1 MFIPLRAVDLSG
13 RKERLN
19 PMLIA
24 RSAPNARHVPALLG
38 LAALLTLANPT
49 ARAQSAG
56 GGDLRME
63 APLVLEDVVVQDT
76 KNQPVHD
83 LQGTDFTI
91 TDDGKAVRPQSFEEH
106 TAPTPA
112 ELAVQQASLPKIPN
126 LGVNVFT
133 NFAPT
138 PPNSP
143 LNILLL
149 DALNTPMTDQARVR
163 QQMLKYLND
172 QPAGA
177 HLAIFGLGSRLY
189 LLQGFTTDPAVLKAA
204 IKGKWARIQA
214 SDLLSHPVEGSS
226 GSGLYDD
233 GIDGGIDNS
242 ELLAA
247 GRDFLESTQTN
258 ITTQRVGTTLDAL
271 NQLAH
276 YLSVL
281 PGRKNL
287 IWFSAAFP
295 IYIEADLSLENGD
308 GTLAPESMYGS
319 PSKAPFD
326 VAADYGDR
334 VRLTDELLA
343 RSQVA
348 IYPVDARGLFDNADV
363 QASGS
368 RGGPSGA
375 IAHCNANCALNGG
388 AVLAQSNTNFQQQIA
403 KEQLTMNEMAF
414 DTGGKAFTNNNDLKS
429 AVESAIAF
437 GSNYYTFSYTPP
449 SGKWDSKYH
458 KIDVKVN
465 QPGLH
470 LSYRR
475 GYYADDPA
483 VDIHGKQHPLPSPMQ
498 AAMLHGAPAPS
509 ELLFD
514 VRVIP
519 DDGTTDKLA
528 PGSSPD
534 PKLMQPPYRS
544 FTLDTLLDIHFVQMT
559 RASNGEYQGSI
570 EVTVLVYNADGAVV
584 NTKTRIGHF
593 SLPPDRYADLLAHGL
608 PASQSIDIP
617 VKGTYFIRIGVHDPA
632 SNHIGAVEIP
642 VAALQSKRAMIAA
655 STRIAP
661 QEP

>member
-13 RKERLN
+13 RKEWLN
-19 PMLIA
+19 PMVIA
-24 RSAPNARHVPALLG
+24 FSAPNARRVSALLG
-38 LAALLTLANPT
+38 LAALLALVIPA
-49 ARAQSAG
+49 AWAQSG
-56 GGDLRME
+56 LVME

-76 KNQPVHD
+76 RNQPVHD

-91 TDDGKAVRPQSFEEH
+91 TDDGKAVTPQSFEEH
-106 TAPTPA
+106 SAPTPA
-112 ELAVQQASLPKIPN
+112 EEAVQRASLPKMPS

-133 NFAPT
+133 NYAPT
-138 PPNSP
+138 PSDSP

-149 DALNTPMTDQARVR
+149 DAVNTPMTDQARVR
-163 QQMLKYLND
+163 QQMLKYLSD

-177 HLAIFGLGSRLY
+177 RMAIFGLGSRLY
-189 LLQGFTTDPAVLKAA
+189 LLQGFTSDPAVLKAA
-204 IKGKWARIQA
+204 INSKGGRIQA
-214 SDLLSHPVEGSS
+214 SALLSHPVEGSS

-233 GIDGGIDNS
+233 GVDGGIDQS
-242 ELLAA
+242 GLLAL
-247 GRDFLESTQTN
+247 GRDFLEFTETN
-258 ITTQRVGTTLDAL
+258 ITTQRVDTTLDAL

-295 IYIEADLSLENGD
+295 IYIEADLSLANAD
-308 GTLAPESMYGS
+308 GSLAPESMYGA
-319 PSKAPFD
+319 PSKAPDD
-326 VAADYGDR
+326 VAADYGER

-368 RGGPSGA
+368 SGGPSA
-375 IAHCNANCALNGG
+375 ATAHCNANCALSGGG
-388 AVLAQSNTNFQQQIA
+388 AFAQSNTNFQQQVT
-403 KEQLTMNEMAF
+403 KEQLTMSEMAF

-429 AVESAIAF
+429 AVENAIAF

-449 SGKWDSKYH
+449 SGKWDGKYH
-458 KIDVKVN
+458 KIEVKVN
-465 QPGLH
+465 RPGLH

-483 VDIHGKQHPLPSPMQ
+483 VDLRGRKHPMPSPMQ

-519 DDGTTDKLA
+519 DDGATEKLT
-528 PGSSPD
+528 PGSTPD

-544 FTLDTLLDIHFVQMT
+544 FTLDTLLDIHFVQMART
-559 RASNGEYQGSI
+559 SNGEYQGSL
-570 EVTVLVYNADGAVV
+570 EVTVLVYNDKGEVV

-608 PASQSIDIP
+608 AASQSIDVP
-617 VKGTYFIRIGVHDPA
+617 VKGDYFIRIGMHDPA
-632 SNHIGAVEIP
+632 SNRIGAVEIP
-642 VAALQSKRAMIAA
+642 VAGLRSKQAMIAA

-661 QEP
+661 AQP